1 MMRPGRAPVLLSCL
15 SFAVL
20 SACGGSP
27 PEHGPGGGA
36 AANPEVVSPDDR
48 PLSAIGGVLKFA
60 VIGDSGRWSQEQ
72 RELARQLAAQHERFP
87 FEFVLML
94 GDNNYG
100 DGSPQSFK
108 VRFEEPYQPLLEA
121 GVKFYA
127 TLGNHDEDIGEQW
140 KYPLFNM
147 GGQRYLTFEKKT
159 GLLPAVAGT
168 SVRFFVL
175 NTNRLDAEQVA
186 WLNEQTRAS
195 QADWKIAYAHHP
207 LFSTGRYASS
217 NAPRRR
223 VLEPIYVRNGVDV
236 VFAGHEHFY
245 ERLAPQNGVVYFV
258 AGGSGSVRK
267 GEMTASDLVDRG
279 YDQDLSFMLVAIGG
293 DTMHFQTLN
302 RLGET
307 VDSGRI
313 TKKRRTD

>member
-1 MMRPGRAPVLLSCL
+1 MRKAGVRVLLSCL

-27 PEHGPGGGA
+27 QPERGTDLPTTDL
-36 AANPEVVSPDDR
+36 EVVSPDDP
-48 PLSAIGGVLKFA
+48 PLPETSGVLKFA
-60 VIGDSGRWSQEQ
+60 VVGDSGRWSQEQ

-87 FEFVLML
+87 FDFVLML

-127 TLGNHDEDIGEQW
+127 TLGNHDEEIGEQW
-140 KYPLFNM
+140 KYPQFNM

-159 GLLPAVAGT
+159 GLLPPVAGT

-175 NTNRLDAEQVA
+175 NTNHLDTQQVA
-186 WLNEQTRAS
+186 WLTEQTRAS

-207 LFSTGRYASS
+207 LFSTGRYASA
-217 NAPRRR
+217 NAARRR

-245 ERLAPQNGVVYFV
+245 ERLAPQSGVVYFV
-258 AGGSGSVRK
+258 AGGSGSVRR
-267 GEMTASDLVDRG
+267 GEMSTSDLVARG

-293 DTMHFQTLN
+293 DTMYFQTLN

-307 VDSGRI
+307 VDSGHI
-313 TKKRRTD
+313 TKKRRTN

>member
-1 MMRPGRAPVLLSCL
+1 MRTAWRVLLSCL

-20 SACGGSP
+20 SACRNPP
-27 PEHGPGGGA
+27 PERGTNVPTA
-36 AANPEVVSPDDR
+36 DLEVVSPDDP
-48 PLSAIGGVLKFA
+48 PLPARSGVLKFA
-60 VIGDSGRWSQEQ
+60 VVGDSGRWSQEQ
-72 RELARQLAAQHERFP
+72 RELARQLAAQHDRFP

-147 GGQRYLTFEKKT
+147 GGQRYLTFEKKS
-159 GLLPAVAGT
+159 GLLPPVAGT

-175 NTNRLDAEQVA
+175 NTNHLDPPQVA
-186 WLNEQTRAS
+186 WLTEATRAS

-207 LFSTGRYASS
+207 LFSTGRYATA

-223 VLEPIYVRNGVDV
+223 VLEPIYVRNRVDV

-245 ERLAPQNGVVYFV
+245 ERLTPQNGVVYFV
-258 AGGSGSVRK
+258 AGGSGSVRR
-267 GEMTASDLVDRG
+267 GEMTASDLVARG

-293 DTMHFQTLN
+293 DTMYFQTLN

-307 VDSGRI
+307 VDSGHI
-313 TKKRRTD
+313 TKKRRSH